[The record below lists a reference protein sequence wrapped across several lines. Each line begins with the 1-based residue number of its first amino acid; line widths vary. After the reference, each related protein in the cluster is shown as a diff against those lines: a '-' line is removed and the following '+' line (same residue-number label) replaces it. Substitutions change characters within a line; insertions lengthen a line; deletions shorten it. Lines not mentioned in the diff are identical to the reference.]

1 MFCKAFERGLLA
13 AVVVLLT
20 AMAANAGSDKISGAS
35 AFGWPN
41 GRISNHFPTEAV
53 DGDTDSFTYTT
64 EAFNQLAGRLGLDFG
79 REVSIDRIR
88 LYKDN
93 YGGGDPSDSPA
104 IKNLEILYTTDS
116 TDIPLA
122 SRSFVRVTDLVN
134 GFQGTEMMIADS
146 VNADGTVSG
155 DVHYS
160 PTNGWASLS
169 FSPVAVTGV
178 AIGFYYPGTYQHYKV
193 HEFEAYM
200 DTAPEPSTLVLL
212 GIAAASLLAYSW
224 RRPLRTV

>member
-1 MFCKAFERGLLA
+1 MFYKAIVRGLLV
-13 AVVVLLT
+13 AVVVVLT
-20 AMAANAGSDKISGAS
+20 AAAANAESVKISGAS

-41 GRISNHFPTEAV
+41 GRTSNHAPAEAV
-53 DGDTDSFTYTT
+53 DGDTDSYTYTT
-64 EAFNQLAGRLGLDFG
+64 EAFNQLAGNLGLDFG
-79 REVSIDRIR
+79 QEVSISRIR

-104 IKNLEILYTTDS
+104 IKNLEILYTTDPV
-116 TDIPLA
+116 TVPLA
-122 SRSFVRVTDLVN
+122 SRNFVRVTNLTN
-134 GFQGTEMMIADS
+134 GFQGAELMDAAS
-146 VNADGTVSG
+146 VNADGTVTG

-160 PTNGWASLS
+160 PTDGWASLS

-193 HEFEAYM
+193 HELEAYM

-212 GIAAASLLAYSW
+212 CIGIAALLAYAW